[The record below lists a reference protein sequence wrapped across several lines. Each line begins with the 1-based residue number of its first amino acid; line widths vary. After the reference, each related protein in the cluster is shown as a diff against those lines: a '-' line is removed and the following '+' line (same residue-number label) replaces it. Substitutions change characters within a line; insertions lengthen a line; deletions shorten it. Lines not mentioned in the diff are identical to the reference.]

1 MIYTVTFNPSI
12 DYLVH
17 VDHFKI
23 GEVNRTN
30 SEKILP
36 GGKGI
41 NVSIVLNNLGI
52 KSIPFGFIAGFT
64 GQEIKR
70 RIEDDFGIQTHF
82 IKIENGYSRINF
94 KMKSDEES
102 EVNGNGPEINKYHL
116 NEFYQKLDCLEVGDI
131 LVLSGSIPKCLSND
145 IYYRI
150 MDYLKDKEV
159 KVVVDATGDLLL
171 KVLELNPFLIKPNKH
186 ELEEMFHVKLFDK
199 KDIIIYGKKLQDM
212 VAKNILISMAG
223 EGAIYICENGKV
235 YMSDAPEG
243 IVKNSVGAGDSM
255 VAGFIAGYMKTES
268 YVHAFRMGVATGS
281 ASAFSEELARESEV
295 LNLLNEVHEVE
306 YEY

>member
-1 MIYTVTFNPSI
+1 MLINLNRILFLNNGIFKHCVKDVYKRQI

-150 MDYLKDKEV
+150 MDLS
-159 KVVVDATGDLLL
+159 
-171 KVLELNPFLIKPNKH
+171 LIH
-186 ELEEMFHVKLFDK
+186 
-199 KDIIIYGKKLQDM
+199 IYRDRC
-212 VAKNILISMAG
+212 S
-223 EGAIYICENGKV
+223 
-235 YMSDAPEG
+235 
-243 IVKNSVGAGDSM
+243 
-255 VAGFIAGYMKTES
+255 
-268 YVHAFRMGVATGS
+268 
-281 ASAFSEELARESEV
+281 
-295 LNLLNEVHEVE
+295 
-306 YEY
+306 